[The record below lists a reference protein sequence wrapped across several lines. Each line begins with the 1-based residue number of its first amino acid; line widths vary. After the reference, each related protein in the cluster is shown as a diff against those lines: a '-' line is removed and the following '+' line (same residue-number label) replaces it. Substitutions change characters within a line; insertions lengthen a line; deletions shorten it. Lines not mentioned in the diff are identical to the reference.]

1 MRKAVS
7 RLSLVA
13 VAILATSTTAALA
26 QSNASTATTRAA
38 TATAPAAPTDRAVA
52 DLVNRIDVPFE
63 RFTLDNGLTVITHT
77 DRKAP
82 IVAVSVWYDVGSK
95 DEPAGSTGFAHLFE
109 HLMFNGTENAPGD
122 FFEYLRHMGA
132 TDFNGTTNPDRT
144 NYFETVP
151 VGALDR
157 TLFLEADRMGHLL
170 GAVTQDVL
178 DNQRGVVQNE
188 KRQGDNQPY
197 GLLRYYIFENLMPRG
212 HPYHHSTI
220 GSMADLNAAS
230 LGTVQNWFRQH
241 YGPNNAVL
249 VLAGDIDAATAR
261 PMVER
266 WFGNIQ
272 RGPQAPA
279 RQIEIPT
286 LPAPLAREV
295 TDQVATPRIYRM
307 WAVPGYRS
315 EDATNLQVAASVLGG
330 LSSSR
335 LDNTL
340 VRDEQIAVGVSSSL
354 WSFEDIGIFFVQ
366 ADVKPG
372 VDVDVVSRRLDE
384 VFNQYMA
391 EGPTADE
398 VRRVVMS
405 GLSGQLDGLESVGG
419 FGGKAVALAQSQ
431 LFTGDPGYFRTQ
443 LQRFAASTPQGVHQT
458 MQRWLS
464 RPVFSLTYKPGTR
477 TDSGDTRG
485 GAAIDPTAAAMSAN
499 YYRAPTS
506 AAERAMGTA
515 AAAIDLTADQAARPA
530 PASTPAPAATPAPA
544 TAPAAPPAPAI
555 QAPPLGEISDLD
567 FPTIERGRLRNG
579 IPVYFARR
587 TAVPLVRVTVSFD
600 AGTSSDPRDRAGLQ
614 RMMLNLMDEGTTTLN
629 SRALAEA
636 QERLG
641 AGISTFATTDNSGVG
656 LYALASNLRPSLQLW
671 ADVVRNPAF
680 APAEIER
687 LRNQQLAGIAAEL
700 NSPQGLASRTYSPT
714 LFGPHPYGQIA
725 ASGTVGTVRAITRD
739 DLTAAHAAWIR
750 PDNAAIYVVGDTDL
764 RTVTSELNR
773 VLGNWSAPSSAKG
786 VKDFSVA
793 IPAQQ
798 PRILL
803 VNRPN
808 SPQSIIVAGQ
818 VLGVRGRDDLVT
830 LRVANDIIGGDFLSR
845 INMDLRETKG
855 WSYGSRSSV
864 GGNEDRVAFTVT
876 APVQAD
882 KTGESIRA
890 IQDNVRSFLTDRGV
904 TAEELTRTVNGNIRE
919 LPGEFET
926 SEAVQSGITSIIEN
940 GRPDNWYEALPARY
954 RALTAQ
960 QVDESIRTQVDL
972 NKFIYVVVG
981 DAAVVRPQLEALNLP
996 VEEVD
1001 IARLGGQ

>member
-26 QSNASTATTRAA
+26 QSNAPTASTRAA
-38 TATAPAAPTDRAVA
+38 AATAPAAPTDRAVA

-443 LQRFAASTPQGVHQT
+443 LQRFAASTP
-458 MQRWLS
+458 
-464 RPVFSLTYKPGTR
+464 
-477 TDSGDTRG
+477 
-485 GAAIDPTAAAMSAN
+485 
-499 YYRAPTS
+499 
-506 AAERAMGTA
+506 
-515 AAAIDLTADQAARPA
+515 
-530 PASTPAPAATPAPA
+530 APAATPAPA
-544 TAPAAPPAPAI
+544 TTPAAPPAPAI

-764 RTVTSELNR
+764 RTVTSELNQ

-845 INMDLRETKG
+845 MNMDLRET
-855 WSYGSRSSV
+855 
-864 GGNEDRVAFTVT
+864 
-876 APVQAD
+876 
-882 KTGESIRA
+882 
-890 IQDNVRSFLTDRGV
+890 
-904 TAEELTRTVNGNIRE
+904 
-919 LPGEFET
+919 
-926 SEAVQSGITSIIEN
+926 
-940 GRPDNWYEALPARY
+940 
-954 RALTAQ
+954 
-960 QVDESIRTQVDL
+960 
-972 NKFIYVVVG
+972 
-981 DAAVVRPQLEALNLP
+981 
-996 VEEVD
+996 
-1001 IARLGGQ
+1001 